1 MSMDDNP
8 SENNI
13 AQKTSNPKLNPKK
26 LNTPT
31 VRRRLRKLVEDEF
44 VKYLGRGKQRSRKY
58 ALKLKGLFYLLSYEK
73 ELTDT
78 EIMKIAGA
86 TIKALPMG
94 QNKKTL
100 LRTFIMDIGKETV
113 DIINE
118 VKHRINFDFFDENYV
133 SDVFFNSLFEHC
145 LKLVVDVR
153 KSSKR
158 RRHSTR
164 RAERDVK
171 ALKSN
176 PLLNKGLTLFLE
188 GNVEYFRKQK
198 QKTEEQYRFS
208 KEMWERWKEI

>member
-1 MSMDDNP
+1 MSIDDNA
-8 SENNI
+8 SENYI
-13 AQKTSNPKLNPKK
+13 AKKTSNPNLNPKQ
-26 LNTPT
+26 LSTPT
-31 VRRRLRKLVEDEF
+31 VRRRLPNLVKDGF
-44 VKYLGRGKQRSRKY
+44 VKYLGRGKQRSQKY

-78 EIMKIAGA
+78 EIMNIVGA
-86 TIKALPMG
+86 TISALPMG
-94 QNKKTL
+94 EKKKAL
-100 LRTFIMDIGKETV
+100 LRVFIMEIAEETV
-113 DIINE
+113 YIVNE

-153 KSSKR
+153 KPSKR
-158 RRHSTR
+158 RRSSTR